1 MVKQLGQWIRSRGTW
16 ILKHDRQTTAWRR
29 PAGAGSA
36 ATRCV
41 LAGLVALMAIAMVQ
55 TGLLA
60 VAPAAAQSF
69 INISEGQRVGKVTI
83 AVGQSETFR
92 FSEPYENIVV
102 GNPGIADVAPLT
114 DQTLYMLGG
123 AVGTTNLAIYNAESE
138 LIAVIDV
145 EVTSNVRGLREALAA
160 ALPGQPIQIRSVG
173 GRIMLQ
179 GAVLDAMM
187 VDRAMQIA
195 QDFAG
200 ETGVTNALTVA
211 SPQQVMLEVR
221 IIEASR
227 SLGRELGINWDV
239 TGDGIR
245 VGTSPAV
252 SGFGSIIADFALG
265 GANIDVAIRALED
278 KGVARSL
285 AEPNLIALSGQ
296 SANFHAGG
304 EFPVPVLDTVSSGDG
319 SDVEPVRS
327 VEFKPFG
334 VRLSF
339 TPTVLADG
347 LINLQ
352 IAPEVSDID
361 FSNAVQG
368 IPSVTTRT
376 ASTMV
381 ELRDGQSMAMAGLLL
396 TRNGRNITQVPWLG
410 DLPVL
415 GALFRS
421 QEFQKNETEL
431 VVIVT
436 PRLVKP
442 VPPGVV
448 LATPLDNL
456 KSSNDAE
463 LVLFGKLEVTREHL
477 HLIETG
483 GNVQGPFGHMI
494 DLPEAQRHVIT
505 K

>member
-16 ILKHDRQTTAWRR
+16 ILKNDKQTTAWRR

-36 ATRCV
+36 ATRCI
-41 LAGLVALMAIAMVQ
+41 LAGLMLLMAIATVQ
-55 TGLLA
+55 TGLLT

-92 FSEPYENIVV
+92 LSEPYENIVV

-179 GAVLDAMM
+179 GAVLDATM

-227 SLGRELGINWDV
+227 SLGRELGISWDV
-239 TGDGIR
+239 RADGFR
-245 VGTSPAV
+245 FSTFPPRGPSGGSLPTSP
-252 SGFGSIIADFALG
+252 
-265 GANIDVAIRALED
+265 
-278 KGVARSL
+278 L
-285 AEPNLIALSGQ
+285 A
-296 SANFHAGG
+296 
-304 EFPVPVLDTVSSGDG
+304 
-319 SDVEPVRS
+319 
-327 VEFKPFG
+327 
-334 VRLSF
+334 
-339 TPTVLADG
+339 
-347 LINLQ
+347 
-352 IAPEVSDID
+352 AP
-361 FSNAVQG
+361 
-368 IPSVTTRT
+368 
-376 ASTMV
+376 ASTW
-381 ELRDGQSMAMAGLLL
+381 RSRRWR
-396 TRNGRNITQVPWLG
+396 TRASRAASPSPI
-410 DLPVL
+410 
-415 GALFRS
+415 
-421 QEFQKNETEL
+421 
-431 VVIVT
+431 
-436 PRLVKP
+436 
-442 VPPGVV
+442 
-448 LATPLDNL
+448 
-456 KSSNDAE
+456 
-463 LVLFGKLEVTREHL
+463 
-477 HLIETG
+477 
-483 GNVQGPFGHMI
+483 
-494 DLPEAQRHVIT
+494 
-505 K
+505 